1 MSAQHKLILSIVIFF
16 SIVVIVITSFSYQSF
31 KSSSYNN
38 NKEELVNVATAINRA
53 VSEKMNGYFSVLEL
67 AAKMY
72 NLAENSET
80 YTEDE
85 YKIELLVELSKQAG
99 DKEAYYG
106 LEDGTTFSKD
116 AMGQIPNFNAK
127 DLEREW
133 YRRIFNGETRIV
145 TTPYVSSIGETVM
158 ALGVGIYDGSKT
170 IGTLCINLL
179 MSEITEFTKGV
190 LDFENIYL
198 TRDDGYLMASRDE
211 ESIGLSLWEIHPEL
225 EQYNRSIGNSSF
237 EVELDGEI
245 HEVSISIINSL
256 NWKVWTF
263 EKRRVFLSA
272 SIINLIIN
280 IIIAVFSMILSTVMV
295 KFLVSVLIFK
305 PLEKVKQSITQ
316 MEQGD
321 LTRRELVSIRNDEIG
336 SLILS
341 MENMIEKLR
350 EVVTDVRIASDT
362 VAIGSRELAR
372 GNEDLSN
379 RTESQASALEET
391 SAAIEEMNGS
401 IRSNADN
408 TIIANQLSLDVST
421 KADEGSEAVNH
432 MIQSMNE
439 ISISSQRI
447 SDIIEVINNIAF
459 QTNLLA
465 LNASI
470 EAARAGVQGK
480 GFAVVAV
487 EVRKLAKRSDKAA
500 AQITEIIKSSNTK
513 VLEGVEIA
521 NTAGN
526 MLGEINSAVK
536 KVTNLIGEISFSSQ
550 EQLSSVD
557 QIDQTLSSLDT
568 NTQKNASLVAE
579 AAAAT
584 EQLSSQ
590 AVDLNRN
597 MQFFKIDSSKELV
610 KLTNEI

>member
-99 DKEAYYG
+99 DKETYYG